1 MTDWLYIWAVILII
15 SGIVMLILG
24 FIVGLIYPSTLLGYV
39 MFGLAGFGAIILIV
53 SLFLFFVDY
62 EEEKEV
68 LPKVLPVQNNY
79 LPQSYEPTLTQIY
92 STPPEYQYIR
102 QAEIKEEMWSNPPQI
117 NIPVINRPDL
127 ANIKIG
133 NPYQPTAQM
142 VESVNREVIMGP
154 KFEMVKEV
162 DSESFRVINNP
173 QMLNNPPVVNVKPLG
188 LNSSNIINNP
198 PIVNVN
204 PINAVPQDQLRSS
217 NVRTNN
223 RVKYTVNQDQ
233 LTPNL

>member
-1 MTDWLYIWAVILII
+1 MTDWLYIFAAIFLIGGILLLMI
-15 SGIVMLILG
+15 G
-24 FIVGLIYPSTLLGYV
+24 FIVGLIYNGSSLAYI
-39 MFGLAGFGAIILIV
+39 MFGLAGLGAISIIIAMFM
-53 SLFLFFVDY
+53 LFIEK

-102 QAEIKEEMWSNPPQI
+102 QAEIKEEIWSNPPQI

-188 LNSSNIINNP
+188 LNSPNIINNP

-233 LTPNL
+233 LNTNL